1 MGVHS
6 LGEFGQA
13 LGQVGQGRLLEL
25 VDILLVL
32 DVLVD
37 VADVVDGLLRV
48 VLQRLLHIFQRL
60 VRGIQLSLRK
70 KIN

>member
-1 MGVHS
+1 MHS
-6 LGEFGQA
+6 LGELGQA
-13 LGQVGQGRLLEL
+13 LGQVGQGGLLEL

-60 VRGIQLSLRK
+60 VRGVQLSLRK
-70 KIN
+70 RRN

>member
-1 MGVHS
+1 MHS
-6 LGEFGQA
+6 LGELGQA
-13 LGQVGQGRLLEL
+13 LRQVGQGGLLEL

-60 VRGIQLSLRK
+60 VRGVQLSLRK
-70 KIN
+70 RRN